1 MTDEEP
7 QKVKIGKPAGFR
19 DFFPEEYTKVD
30 FVLETM
36 RRISREFGYVEYQTP
51 AVELQKLYELK
62 SGEELVGETFKI
74 TSRSGQKLVLIP
86 ELTPTLTRMLAERQ
100 QYYTKPIR
108 WFCIPRCYR
117 DETLQRGRVKEF
129 WQYNI
134 DILGMDDVYAD
145 AEIVTIL
152 VKIIAECGLSKKQ
165 FVVLVNDRSFMQKFM
180 ESIGVTDYLSVF
192 QVFDRKG
199 KLLQESIF
207 KQIKAKFPEDQA
219 NDIALKIRQNVNS
232 LKTIYKIIPQ
242 TKGTE
247 EIIDNISL
255 YIESSLKDALKDLNL
270 NKNQIEVLFNLSE
283 IRDTPANFLK
293 KVKKLSNLENIGEM
307 LKNLEE
313 LSQLLKNFGITD
325 YILFDGSLARGLDY
339 YTGIIFEAWSRKG
352 ILPRAIAGGGR
363 YADLVAMLGGQPLTG
378 TGFGFGETVLM
389 ELMDEF
395 KVEYPKQ
402 EICDVYIAPIK
413 LDDLSVIIELSD
425 QLRVNGMKT
434 IFNPFDWKLR
444 RHFENAEKR
453 NVEWMIIVGKKD
465 LANDAVTLRNIITG
479 DQEVVPL
486 KKIVNTLA
494 KRINKQ

>member
-1 MTDEEP
+1 MTEEETK
-7 QKVKIGKPAGFR
+7 KVKIGKPSGFR
-19 DFFPEEYTKVD
+19 DFFPEEYAKVD
-30 FVLETM
+30 FVLGTM
-36 RRISREFGYVEYQTP
+36 RRISRNFGYVEYQTP
-51 AVELQKLYELK
+51 AVELRKLYELK

-134 DILGMDDVYAD
+134 DILGMDEIYAD
-145 AEIVTIL
+145 AEIITIL
-152 VKIIAECGLSKKQ
+152 TKIIAECGLSKKQ
-165 FVVLVNDRSFMQKFM
+165 FVVLINDRSFMQQFM

-192 QVFDRKG
+192 RVFDRKG

-207 KQIKAKFPEDQA
+207 KKIKSKFPEEQA
-219 NDIALKIRQNVNS
+219 NDIALKIRQNITTLN
-232 LKTIYKIIPQ
+232 TIYKIIPQ
-242 TKGTE
+242 AKVIE
-247 EIIDNISL
+247 EIIDNISFF
-255 YIESSLKDALKDLNL
+255 IESSFKDALKELTL
-270 NKNQIEVLFNLSE
+270 NKDQIDVLFSLSE
-283 IRDTPANFLK
+283 IKDTPKNFLK
-293 KVKKLSNLENIGEM
+293 KVKGLAKLEKVSEL

-313 LSQLLKNFGITD
+313 LAKLLDNFGIID
-325 YILFDGSLARGLDY
+325 YVLYDGSLARGLDY
-339 YTGIIFEAWSRKG
+339 YTGIVFEAWSREG
-352 ILPRAIAGGGR
+352 VLPRAIAGGGR

-395 KVEYPKQ
+395 KVKYPKQ

-413 LDDLSVIIELSD
+413 LEDLSIITKLSD
-425 QLRVNGMKT
+425 QLRVKGLKT

-453 NVEWMIIVGKKD
+453 NVEWMIIVGNKD

-486 KKIVNTLA
+486 KKIVSTLV
-494 KRINKQ
+494 KRIKK

>member
-1 MTDEEP
+1 MTEEETK
-7 QKVKIGKPAGFR
+7 KVKIGKPSGFR
-19 DFFPEEYTKVD
+19 DFFPEEYAKVD
-30 FVLETM
+30 FVLGTM

-51 AVELQKLYELK
+51 AVELRKLYELK
-62 SGEELVGETFKI
+62 SGDELVGETFKI

-134 DILGMDDVYAD
+134 DILGMDDIYAD
-145 AEIVTIL
+145 AEIITIL
-152 VKIIAECGLSKKQ
+152 TKIIAECGLSNKQ
-165 FVVLVNDRSFMQKFM
+165 FVVYINDRSFMQQFM
-180 ESIGVTDYLSVF
+180 QSIGVTDFLSVF
-192 QVFDRKG
+192 RVFDRKS

-207 KQIKAKFPEDQA
+207 KKLKNKFPNDQA
-219 NDIALKIRQNVNS
+219 NDLALKIRQNINS
-232 LKTIYKIIPQ
+232 LNTIYEIIPQ
-242 TKGTE
+242 IKDIE
-247 EIIDNISL
+247 DVIDNISL
-255 YIESSLKDALKDLNL
+255 LIESSFKDALKELKLGKD
-270 NKNQIEVLFNLSE
+270 QIDILFNLSE
-283 IRDTPANFLK
+283 IRDIPSNFLK
-293 KVKKLSNLENIGEM
+293 RVRKLTKLENINEI

-313 LSQLLKNFGITD
+313 LFSLLNNFGITD
-325 YILFDGSLARGLDY
+325 YVLYDGSLARGLDY
-339 YTGIIFEAWSRKG
+339 YTGIVFEAWSREG
-352 ILPRAIAGGGR
+352 VLPRAIAGGGR
-363 YADLVAMLGGQPLTG
+363 YADLVAILGGQPLTG

-395 KVEYPKQ
+395 KVKYPKQ

-413 LDDLSVIIELSD
+413 LEDLSVITKLSD
-425 QLRVNGMKT
+425 QLRVEGLKT
-434 IFNPFDWKLR
+434 IFNPFDWKLK

-453 NVEWMIIVGKKD
+453 NVEWMIIVGNKD

-486 KKIVNTLA
+486 KKIVSTLV
-494 KRINKQ
+494 KRIKK

>member
-1 MTDEEP
+1 MTEEETK
-7 QKVKIGKPAGFR
+7 KVKIGKPSGFR
-19 DFFPEEYTKVD
+19 DFFPEEYAKVD
-30 FVLETM
+30 FVLGTM
-36 RRISREFGYVEYQTP
+36 RRISRDFGYVEYQTP
-51 AVELQKLYELK
+51 AVELRKLYELK

-134 DILGMDDVYAD
+134 DILGMDEIYAD
-145 AEIVTIL
+145 AEIITIL
-152 VKIIAECGLSKKQ
+152 TKIIAECGLSKKQ
-165 FVVLVNDRSFMQKFM
+165 FVVLINDRSFMQQFM

-192 QVFDRKG
+192 RVFDRKG

-207 KQIKAKFPEDQA
+207 KKIKSKFPEEQA
-219 NDIALKIRQNVNS
+219 NDIALKIRQNINS

-242 TKGTE
+242 TKVIE
-247 EIIDNISL
+247 EIIDNISSF
-255 YIESSLKDALKDLNL
+255 IESSFKDALKELTL
-270 NKNQIEVLFNLSE
+270 NKDQIDVLFSLSE
-283 IRDTPANFLK
+283 IKDTPKNFLK
-293 KVKKLSNLENIGEM
+293 KVKGLAKLENISDL

-313 LSQLLKNFGITD
+313 LAKLLDNFGITD
-325 YILFDGSLARGLDY
+325 YILYDGSLARGLDY
-339 YTGIIFEAWSRKG
+339 YTGIVFEAWSREG
-352 ILPRAIAGGGR
+352 VLPRAIAGGGR
-363 YADLVAMLGGQPLTG
+363 YSDLVAMLGGQPLTG

-395 KVEYPKQ
+395 KVKYPKQ

-413 LDDLSVIIELSD
+413 LEDLSVITKLSD
-425 QLRVNGMKT
+425 QLRVKGLKT

-453 NVEWMIIVGKKD
+453 NVEWMIIVGNKD

-486 KKIVNTLA
+486 KKIVSTLV
-494 KRINKQ
+494 KRIKK

>member
-1 MTDEEP
+1 MTEEETK
-7 QKVKIGKPAGFR
+7 KVKIGKPAGFR
-19 DFFPEEYTKVD
+19 DFFPEDYAKVD
-30 FVLETM
+30 FVLGTM

-51 AVELQKLYELK
+51 AVELRKLYELK
-62 SGEELVGETFKI
+62 SGDELVGETFKI

-86 ELTPTLTRMLAERQ
+86 ELTPSLTRMLAERQ

-108 WFCIPRCYR
+108 WFIIPRCYR

-134 DILGMDDVYAD
+134 DILGMDDIYAD
-145 AEIVTIL
+145 AEIITIL
-152 VKIIAECGLSKKQ
+152 VKIIAACGLSEKQ
-165 FVVLVNDRSFMQKFM
+165 FVVYINDRSFMQQFM
-180 ESIGVTDYLSVF
+180 ESIGVTDFLSVF
-192 QVFDRKG
+192 RVFDRKG
-199 KLLQESIF
+199 KLLQEVIF
-207 KQIKAKFPEDQA
+207 KKLKNKFPDDQA

-242 TKGTE
+242 TKDTE
-247 EIIDNISL
+247 DIIDKISFL
-255 YIESSLKDALKDLNL
+255 IENSFKDALKELKLKQD
-270 NKNQIEVLFNLSE
+270 QIDTLYNLSE
-283 IRDTPANFLK
+283 LRDTPGNFLK
-293 KVKKLSNLENIGEM
+293 RVKKLTKLENM
-307 LKNLEE
+307 DKLLKNLEE
-313 LSQLLKNFGITD
+313 LAPLIDNFGITD
-325 YILFDGSLARGLDY
+325 YVLYDGSLARGLDY
-339 YTGIIFEAWSRKG
+339 YTGIVFEAWSREG

-395 KVEYPKQ
+395 KVKYPKQ

-413 LDDLSVIIELSD
+413 LEDLSVITKLSE
-425 QLRVNGMKT
+425 QLRAKGLKT

-465 LANDAVTLRNIITG
+465 LANDAVTLRNIVTG

-486 KKIVNTLA
+486 KKIVNTLV
-494 KRINKQ
+494 KRIKK

>member
-1 MTDEEP
+1 MTEEETK
-7 QKVKIGKPAGFR
+7 KVKIGKPSGFK
-19 DFFPEEYTKVD
+19 DFFPEEYAKVD
-30 FVLETM
+30 FVLGTM
-36 RRISREFGYVEYQTP
+36 RRISRDFGYVEYQTP
-51 AVELQKLYELK
+51 AVELRKLYELK

-134 DILGMDDVYAD
+134 DILGMDEIYAD
-145 AEIVTIL
+145 AEIITIL
-152 VKIIAECGLSKKQ
+152 TKIIAECGLSKKQ
-165 FVVLVNDRSFMQKFM
+165 FVVLINDRSFMQQFM

-192 QVFDRKG
+192 RVFDRKG

-207 KQIKAKFPEDQA
+207 KKIKSKFPEEQA
-219 NDIALKIRQNVNS
+219 NDIALKIRQNINS

-242 TKGTE
+242 TKVIE
-247 EIIDNISL
+247 EIINNISSF
-255 YIESSLKDALKDLNL
+255 IESSFKDALKELTL
-270 NKNQIEVLFNLSE
+270 NKDQIDVLFSLSE
-283 IRDTPANFLK
+283 IKDTPKNFLK
-293 KVKKLSNLENIGEM
+293 KVKGLAKLENISDL

-313 LSQLLKNFGITD
+313 LAKLLDNFGITD
-325 YILFDGSLARGLDY
+325 YILYDGSLARGLDY
-339 YTGIIFEAWSRKG
+339 YTGIVFEAWSREG
-352 ILPRAIAGGGR
+352 VLPRAIAGGGR
-363 YADLVAMLGGQPLTG
+363 YSDLVAMLGGQPLTG

-395 KVEYPKQ
+395 KVKYPKQ

-413 LDDLSVIIELSD
+413 LEDLSVITKLSD
-425 QLRVNGMKT
+425 QLRVKGLKT

-453 NVEWMIIVGKKD
+453 NVEWMIIVGNKD

-486 KKIVNTLA
+486 KKIVSTLV
-494 KRINKQ
+494 KRIKK

>member
-1 MTDEEP
+1 MTEEETK
-7 QKVKIGKPAGFR
+7 KVKIGKPSGFR
-19 DFFPEEYTKVD
+19 DFFPEEYAKVD
-30 FVLETM
+30 FVLGTM

-51 AVELQKLYELK
+51 AVELRKLYELK
-62 SGEELVGETFKI
+62 SGDELVGETFKI

-134 DILGMDDVYAD
+134 DILGMDEIYAD
-145 AEIVTIL
+145 AEIITIL
-152 VKIIAECGLSKKQ
+152 TKIIAECGLSKKQ
-165 FVVLVNDRSFMQKFM
+165 FIVLINDRSFMQQFM

-192 QVFDRKG
+192 RVFDRKG

-207 KQIKAKFPEDQA
+207 KKIKSKFPEEQA
-219 NDIALKIRQNVNS
+219 SEIALKIRQNITS
-232 LKTIYKIIPQ
+232 LNTIYKLIPQ
-242 TKGTE
+242 TKVIE
-247 EIIDNISL
+247 EIINNISFF
-255 YIESSLKDALKDLNL
+255 IESSFKDALKELTLGKD
-270 NKNQIEVLFNLSE
+270 QIDILFSLSE
-283 IRDTPANFLK
+283 IKDTPKKFLK
-293 KVKKLSNLENIGEM
+293 KVKELAKLENINDL

-313 LSQLLKNFGITD
+313 LAKLLDNFGITD
-325 YILFDGSLARGLDY
+325 YVLYDGSLARGLDY
-339 YTGIIFEAWSRKG
+339 YTGIVFEAWSREG
-352 ILPRAIAGGGR
+352 VLPRAIAGGGR

-395 KVEYPKQ
+395 KVKYPQQ

-413 LDDLSVIIELSD
+413 LENLSIITKLSD
-425 QLRVNGMKT
+425 QLRAKGLKT

-453 NVEWMIIVGKKD
+453 NVEWMIIVGNKD

-479 DQEVVPL
+479 DQEVVSL
-486 KKIVNTLA
+486 KKIVSILV
-494 KRINKQ
+494 KRIKK

>member
-1 MTDEEP
+1 MTEEETK
-7 QKVKIGKPAGFR
+7 KVKIGKPSGFR
-19 DFFPEEYTKVD
+19 DFFPEEYAKVD
-30 FVLETM
+30 FVLGTM

-51 AVELQKLYELK
+51 AVELRKLYELK
-62 SGEELVGETFKI
+62 SGDELVGETFKI

-134 DILGMDDVYAD
+134 DILGMDEIYAD
-145 AEIVTIL
+145 AEIITIL
-152 VKIIAECGLSKKQ
+152 AKIIAECGLSKKQ
-165 FVVLVNDRSFMQKFM
+165 FVVLINDRSFMQQFM

-192 QVFDRKG
+192 RVFDRKG

-207 KQIKAKFPEDQA
+207 KKIKSKFPEEQA
-219 NDIALKIRQNVNS
+219 SDIALKIRQNITS
-232 LKTIYKIIPQ
+232 LNTIYKLIPQ
-242 TKGTE
+242 TKVIE
-247 EIIDNISL
+247 EIIDNISFF
-255 YIESSLKDALKDLNL
+255 IESSFKDALKELTMD
-270 NKNQIEVLFNLSE
+270 KDQIDILFSLSE
-283 IRDTPANFLK
+283 IKDTPKKFLK
-293 KVKKLSNLENIGEM
+293 KVKELAKLENINDL

-313 LSQLLKNFGITD
+313 LAKLLDNFGITD
-325 YILFDGSLARGLDY
+325 YVLYDGSLARGLDY
-339 YTGIIFEAWSRKG
+339 YTGIVFEAWSREG
-352 ILPRAIAGGGR
+352 VLPRAIAGGGR

-395 KVEYPKQ
+395 KVKYPQQ

-413 LDDLSVIIELSD
+413 LENLSIITKLSD
-425 QLRVNGMKT
+425 QLRAKGLKT

-453 NVEWMIIVGKKD
+453 NVEWMIIVGNKD

-486 KKIVNTLA
+486 KKIVSILV
-494 KRINKQ
+494 KRIKK